1 MNDKQNLG
9 KLGEEIVAKYLKRN
23 GYKIVEKNYKNKL
36 GEIDL
41 IVKKDNM
48 LSFIEVKTR
57 KNMNYGT
64 PAEAVNYNKR
74 KHIYRTAEYYII
86 GQNINKKDI
95 TFDVVEVYFHNEY
108 NYRIIHIKRAIEDC
122 PLRG

>member
-23 GYKIVEKNYKNKL
+23 GYKIVEKNYKNKF

-57 KNMNYGT
+57 
-64 PAEAVNYNKR
+64 
-74 KHIYRTAEYYII
+74 
-86 GQNINKKDI
+86 
-95 TFDVVEVYFHNEY
+95 
-108 NYRIIHIKRAIEDC
+108 
-122 PLRG
+122 